1 MNLARSTYYYQVRN
15 KKKALE
21 REKQDADLKDL
32 IDDIHIDFPYYGYR
46 SLHEE
51 LKRSGHNIN
60 TKKIRRLQ
68 KKFGL
73 FPVRLRKYVKTTD
86 AKHSHRIYPNLL
98 KSYSPLSELDK
109 VWVSDITYVRI
120 LTGFVYVAI
129 IMDLYSKKVVGWAI
143 SRNIDRKLTLGALR
157 MAVERRQPVLGCIHH
172 SDRGVQYACGDYIR
186 FLESN
191 GFKISMSRKGN
202 PYDNAAMESFMK
214 TLKYNEVYLKNYD
227 TFTDV
232 LRHLPYFIEEVYNKK
247 RLHSSLG
254 YLTPQEFEVKFNKR
268 EEIGSPKLLSTY
280 GKVTVKYILLH

>member
-1 MNLARSTYYYQVRN
+1 MNLARSTDYYQLRN

-21 REKQDADLKDL
+21 REKEDTGIKDL

-98 KSYSPLSELDK
+98 KSHSPLSELDK

-129 IMDLYSKKVVGWAI
+129 IMDLYSKKVVGWTI

-268 EEIGSPKLLSTY
+268 EEIGHLNSCPTY
-280 GKVTVKYILLH
+280 RAQFNPLI

>member
-1 MNLARSTYYYQVRN
+1 MARSTYYYQVRN

-60 TKKIRRLQ
+60 TKKICRLQ

-73 FPVRLRKYVKTTD
+73 FPVCLRKYVKTTD

-98 KSYSPLSELDK
+98 QKKSPPDRINK
-109 VWVSDITYVRI
+109 IWVSDITYVRI

-129 IMDLYSKKVVGWAI
+129 MMDLYSKKVIGWAI

-232 LRHLPYFIEEVYNKK
+232 LRHLPYFIEEVYNKR

-280 GKVTVKYILLH
+280 RKVTVKYILLH

>member
-129 IMDLYSKKVVGWAI
+129 MMDLYSKKVIGWAI

-227 TFTDV
+227 TLTDV

-268 EEIGSPKLLSTY
+268 EKMKSPKLLSN
-280 GKVTVKYILLH
+280 L

>member
-32 IDDIHIDFPYYGYR
+32 IDHIDFPYYGYR

-268 EEIGSPKLLSTY
+268 EEIGSPKLLSN
-280 GKVTVKYILLH
+280 L

>member
-60 TKKIRRLQ
+60 TKKICRLQ

-109 VWVSDITYVRI
+109 VWVSDIY
-120 LTGFVYVAI
+120 
-129 IMDLYSKKVVGWAI
+129 
-143 SRNIDRKLTLGALR
+143 
-157 MAVERRQPVLGCIHH
+157 
-172 SDRGVQYACGDYIR
+172 
-186 FLESN
+186 
-191 GFKISMSRKGN
+191 
-202 PYDNAAMESFMK
+202 
-214 TLKYNEVYLKNYD
+214 
-227 TFTDV
+227 
-232 LRHLPYFIEEVYNKK
+232 
-247 RLHSSLG
+247 
-254 YLTPQEFEVKFNKR
+254 
-268 EEIGSPKLLSTY
+268 
-280 GKVTVKYILLH
+280 

>member
-268 EEIGSPKLLSTY
+268 EEIGSPKLLSN
-280 GKVTVKYILLH
+280 L

>member
-268 EEIGSPKLLSTY
+268 EKMKSPKLLSN
-280 GKVTVKYILLH
+280 L